1 MAFFSVSRFV
11 EALFVSFKRWVR
23 TEVGQRKTPCPK
35 AGGFDSNDMRL
46 LPLHKEEQGRGCHCF
61 LG

>member
-11 EALFVSFKRWVR
+11 EALFVSFKRWS
-23 TEVGQRKTPCPK
+23 ELKWGKEKTPCPK